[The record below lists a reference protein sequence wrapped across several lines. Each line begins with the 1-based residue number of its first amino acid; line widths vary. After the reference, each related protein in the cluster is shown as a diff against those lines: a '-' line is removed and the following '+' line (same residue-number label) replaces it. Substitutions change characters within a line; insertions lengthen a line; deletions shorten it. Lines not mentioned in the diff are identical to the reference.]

1 MDNANNKICA
11 LIMAAGSSSRMGGKP
26 KQFIEIEGKSVL
38 LRSLE
43 AFQKNEMV
51 DSIVVVT
58 KEEFFADVESQV
70 KKGNIS
76 KFLRAVSG
84 GDSRMDS
91 VKAGIGYI
99 ENAKYVL
106 VHDCARPL
114 VSNKVICDVAASA
127 IEYGAAICGVA
138 VKDTIKQIDKNG
150 MVKETFDRS
159 SLISV
164 QTPQGF
170 ETEILRDALNKAGDL
185 SLFTDDASVV
195 EAAGHSVCVVKGDYK
210 NIKITT
216 DEDVATAIGF
226 LKEI

>member
-1 MDNANNKICA
+1 MDNAKNKFCA
-11 LIMAAGSSSRMGGKP
+11 LIMAAGSSLRMGGRP
-26 KQFIEIEGKSVL
+26 KQFIDLCGKSVL

-43 AFQKNEMV
+43 AFQKNEII
-51 DSIVVVT
+51 DSIIVVT
-58 KEEFFADVESQV
+58 KEEFFADVESEV

-84 GDSRMDS
+84 ANSRMDS
-91 VKAGIGYI
+91 VKAGIEYI

-114 VSNKVICDVAASA
+114 VSNKIICDVALAA
-127 IEYGAAICGVA
+127 EKYGASICGVA
-138 VKDTIKQIDKNG
+138 VKDTIKQIDQNG

-170 ETEILRDALNKAGDL
+170 KTEILKNALNKAENL

-195 EAAGHSVCVVKGDYK
+195 EAAGHNVFVVQGDYK

-216 DEDVATAIGF
+216 DEDIATATGF